1 MSRSAG
7 ARLALWLAAL
17 ALPWHVQD
25 AGWWHGATW
34 AVGAASADDPA
45 LPLAAALWP
54 GAVPASGGD
63 SGAALFGLL
72 PWLSPVA
79 LLAVLLAALD
89 ALHLLSARR
98 ARQQVGAA
106 HLGGPN
112 TLGGPRL
119 VMALVLLF
127 FVALSVQGLLI
138 GPRGLLPAPAGWL
151 QAWAG
156 AGAVESTRDW
166 LADHGWRQG
175 GLGAGALCAVL
186 AALLALAQA
195 WAALPR
201 RAPRPGQLRRPSLR
215 GDPFALALALI
226 GAVAVAAFVVWP
238 LAGMLMAAL
247 RAGEG
252 IDAHW
257 SLPAFIARLASRELW
272 QGAPGTLGVFGNTV
286 LLALLAGITSTA
298 LGFGLALA
306 AERTPLAR
314 WKSLQLLAVLP
325 VVTPPFVVGLA
336 VILLLGRN
344 GALTHVASVLTGWA
358 PTRYIYGW
366 PGLLLAQTLAFTPVA
381 FMMLRGTLQGIA
393 PTLEQ
398 AAQTLRADR
407 ATVFRRVT
415 LPLCAPGLANAL
427 LLGMV
432 ESMADFGN
440 PALLGGH
447 VEVLSTQ
454 IYFALVG
461 AQQDAGRAA
470 TLGLLLLAC
479 TGAVFALQTWLLAR
493 ASYTTIAGKGDGALV
508 SPLPDGLRRLVTGLT
523 AGWLL
528 LTVAVYGT
536 VLVAGFVQQVGLD
549 NTPTLQHLRDA
560 FSAGFAAA
568 GAGTDAP
575 GQAGGGWVWTGAAW
589 QPLFTTL
596 LGAGL
601 AAPFTAAGGLAL
613 AWLVER
619 RRFTGRRLLE
629 AAVLVTFAVPGTV
642 VGLAYVGAFNL
653 PPLELT
659 GTLGILIACFVF
671 RDLPVAM
678 RAGSAALAQID
689 GSLEEAAATLRH
701 GSWPA
706 LRRGLLPL
714 LKPALVLALV
724 VALVRAA
731 TSLSPVVFLATP
743 AFTPVTVWVIERA
756 ESAQYGLA
764 IVASAALV
772 LCMGLAIAIIQ
783 ALVGERQIRRPV
795 VSAAG

>member
-1 MSRSAG
+1 MATL
-7 ARLALWLAAL
+7 ARWALPLLWLL
-17 ALPWHVQD
+17 GGLLPWHAQVD
-25 AGWWHGATW
+25 AGWWQPATW
-34 AVGAASADDPA
+34 AA
-45 LPLAAALWP
+45 WP
-54 GAVPASGGD
+54 GEPAW
-63 SGAALFGLL
+63 
-72 PWLSPVA
+72 P
-79 LLAVLLAALD
+79 LLAAL
-89 ALHLLSARR
+89 
-98 ARQQVGAA
+98 VGAPA
-106 HLGGPN
+106 WLRPLALLAILLAVREAALSQMAVRPSRPAGWVQRPAIG
-112 TLGGPRL
+112 L
-119 VMALVLLF
+119 ALVAVFLL
-127 FVALSVQGLLI
+127 ALALQACTL
-138 GPRGLLPAPAGWL
+138 GPRGLLP
-151 QAWAG
+151 G
-156 AGAVESTRDW
+156 AAAVLGGLLSPVSLEALRDW
-166 LADHGWRQG
+166 LGEQGWRQG
-175 GLGAGALCAVL
+175 GLGVGASLCLL
-186 AALLALAQA
+186 AALLGLARD

-201 RAPRPGQLRRPSLR
+201 RHPGAAGRRGEALRVIHSLR
-215 GDPFALALALI
+215 GDRFALGIALI
-226 GAVAVAAFVVWP
+226 GGLAVLVFVVWP
-238 LAGMLMAAL
+238 LLGLLMAAL

-252 IDAHW
+252 AEAHW
-257 SLPAFIARLASRELW
+257 SLAAFAQRLASPELW
-272 QGAPGTLGVFGNTV
+272 QGARAGSSVSLGVFGNTV
-286 LLALLAGITSTA
+286 GLALLAGLSSTA

-306 AERTPLAR
+306 AERTALAR

-344 GALTHVASVLTGWA
+344 GAVTHLVSAATGWT
-358 PTRYIYGW
+358 PTRFIYGW

-398 AAQTLRADR
+398 AALTLRAGP

-440 PALLGGH
+440 PALLGGQ

-461 AQQDAGRAA
+461 ASQDAGRAA

-508 SPLPDGLRRLVTGLT
+508 SPLPRGLRLAVITLT
-523 AGWLL
+523 LAWLA
-528 LTVAVYGT
+528 LTLAVYGT
-536 VLVAGFVQQVGLD
+536 VAVAGLVQQVGLD
-549 NTPTLQHLRDA
+549 NTPTLQHLRAA
-560 FSAGFAAA
+560 FSAGLSAE
-568 GAGTDAP
+568 
-575 GQAGGGWVWTGAAW
+575 GGWVWTGSAW

-629 AAVLVTFAVPGTV
+629 AMVLVTFAVPGTV

-653 PPLELT
+653 PPVELT

-689 GSLEEAAATLRH
+689 ASLEEAAATLRH
-701 GSWPA
+701 ASWPA

-743 AFTPVTVWVIERA
+743 EFTPVTVWVIERA

-772 LCMGLAIAIIQ
+772 LAMGGAIALIHW
-783 ALVGERQIRRPV
+783 LVGERQIRRPLV
-795 VSAAG
+795 AAGG

>member
-1 MSRSAG
+1 MC
-7 ARLALWLAAL
+7 LPALWLAAL
-17 ALPWHVQD
+17 LLPWHVQPD
-25 AGWWHGATW
+25 AGWWQHATW
-34 AVGAASADDPA
+34 AAWPGEPA
-45 LPLAAALWP
+45 WPLVAALWP
-54 GAVPASGGD
+54 RGAPSAGD
-63 SGAALFGLL
+63 GSSPWGAL
-72 PWLSPVA
+72 PWLAPVA
-79 LLAVLLAALD
+79 LLVLVLALRELVAVPALMRSRGVAAAPRPPVR
-89 ALHLLSARR
+89 ALF
-98 ARQQVGAA
+98 QQQTAIV
-106 HLGGPN
+106 
-112 TLGGPRL
+112 
-119 VMALVLLF
+119 LVLLL
-127 FVALSVQGLLI
+127 FVALLAQGLVV
-138 GPRGLLPAPAGWL
+138 GPRGLLPAAAGWL
-151 QAWAG
+151 QGSAG
-156 AGAVESTRDW
+156 ADAVDAARSW
-166 LADHGWRQG
+166 LADRGWRQG
-175 GLGAGALCAVL
+175 GLGAGACAAVL
-186 AALLALAQA
+186 AALLTLAQA

-226 GAVAVAAFVVWP
+226 GGVAVAAFVVWP

-252 IDAHW
+252 AEAHW
-257 SLPAFIARLASRELW
+257 SLPAFLTRLGSSELW
-272 QGAPGTLGVFGNTV
+272 HGTPGSLGVFGNTV
-286 LLALLAGITSTA
+286 LLALLAGVMSTA

-306 AERTPLAR
+306 AERSALGR
-314 WKSLQLLAVLP
+314 WKALQLLAVLP

-344 GALTHVASVLTGWA
+344 GAITQLVAGATGWA

-440 PALLGGH
+440 PALLGGQ

-461 AQQDAGRAA
+461 ASQDAGRAA

-479 TGAVFALQTWLLAR
+479 TGAVFALQTWLLAK

-508 SPLPDGLRRLVTGLT
+508 SPLPTGLGRGVMALT

-528 LTVAVYGT
+528 LTLLVYGT

-549 NTPTLQHLRDA
+549 NRPTLSHLRDA
-560 FSAGFAAA
+560 FNAGFAAN
-568 GAGTDAP
+568 
-575 GQAGGGWVWTGAAW
+575 GGGWVWTGSAW

-619 RRFTGRRLLE
+619 RRFSGRRLLE
-629 AAVLVTFAVPGTV
+629 ATVLITFAVPGTV
-642 VGLAYVGAFNL
+642 VGLAYIGAFNL

-689 GSLEEAAATLRH
+689 ASLEEAAATLRH
-701 GSWPA
+701 SSWPA

-743 AFTPVTVWVIERA
+743 EFTPVTVWVIERA

-772 LCMGLAIAIIQ
+772 LCMGLAIALIQ

-795 VSAAG
+795 VGTAG

>member
-1 MSRSAG
+1 LAPLAVVTFGLALFTLLDLVRAATAG
-7 ARLALWLAAL
+7 AHLSPRARLLGRHRLAITLVLVW
-17 ALPWHVQD
+17 
-25 AGWWHGATW
+25 
-34 AVGAASADDPA
+34 
-45 LPLAAALWP
+45 
-54 GAVPASGGD
+54 
-63 SGAALFGLL
+63 F
-72 PWLSPVA
+72 A
-79 LLAVLLAALD
+79 LLLA
-89 ALHLLSARR
+89 
-98 ARQQVGAA
+98 
-106 HLGGPN
+106 
-112 TLGGPRL
+112 
-119 VMALVLLF
+119 
-127 FVALSVQGLLI
+127 QGLVI
-138 GPRGLLPAPAGWL
+138 GPRGLLPAAAGWM
-151 QAWAG
+151 QSGIG
-156 AGAVESTRDW
+156 ADSTELVRNW

-175 GLGAGALCAVL
+175 GLGAGAATALL
-186 AALLALAQA
+186 AALLTLADA

-201 RAPRPGQLRRPSLR
+201 QVARPGRWRRPSLR

-226 GAVAVAAFVVWP
+226 GGVAVAVFVVWP
-238 LAGMLMAAL
+238 LAGMLVAAL
-247 RAGEG
+247 RDGTGA
-252 IDAHW
+252 DAHW
-257 SLPAFIARLASRELW
+257 SLSAFAARLASSELW
-272 QGAPGTLGVFGNTV
+272 RGAPGTLGVFGNTV
-286 LLALLAGITSTA
+286 LLGLLAGVSSTA

-306 AERTPLAR
+306 AERSPLGR

-344 GALTHVASVLTGWA
+344 GAITHLVSEATGWA
-358 PTRYIYGW
+358 PTRFIYGW

-440 PALLGGH
+440 PALLGGQ

-508 SPLPDGLRRLVTGLT
+508 SPLPTWLGRAVMGLT
-523 AGWLL
+523 LAWLGVTL
-528 LTVAVYGT
+528 LVYGT

-549 NTPTLQHLRDA
+549 NRPTLSHLRDA
-560 FSAGFAAA
+560 FSAGFGTGEGAA
-568 GAGTDAP
+568 
-575 GQAGGGWVWTGAAW
+575 GGWVWTGAAW

-596 LGAGL
+596 MAAGL
-601 AAPFTAAGGLAL
+601 ASPFTAAGGLAL

-629 AAVLVTFAVPGTV
+629 AAVLITFAVPGTV

-701 GSWPA
+701 SSWPA

-743 AFTPVTVWVIERA
+743 EFTPVTVWVIERA

-772 LCMGLAIAIIQ
+772 LCMGIAIALIQ

-795 VSAAG
+795 VGAAG